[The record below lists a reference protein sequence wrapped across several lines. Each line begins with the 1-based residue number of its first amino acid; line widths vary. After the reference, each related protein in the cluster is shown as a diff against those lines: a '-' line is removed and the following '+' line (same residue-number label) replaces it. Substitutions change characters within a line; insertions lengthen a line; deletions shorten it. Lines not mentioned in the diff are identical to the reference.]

1 MCVLNQSI
9 IHIWHTRFDE
19 HTKKYKLF
27 KSWLAPD
34 EKIRAEKLAIPYR
47 QNFIISRGVLRDLLA
62 YYSQQPP
69 HKLKLSYS
77 VSGKPLLINSEQSLE
92 FNLSHSKNILVCAF
106 TIDTPVG
113 VDIEYINSR
122 MHLDKIAYRFLVT
135 DEYDRL
141 QLLHGIKKIKVFFNA
156 WVRNEALIKAMGN
169 TLQTHPYSRYKLS
182 LDPQISTLK
191 DKQKD
196 INFFYAISNLS
207 LYPDFAAAIAV
218 KGNEKPIL
226 FKKYTKRMSE
236 LNK

>member
-9 IHIWHTRFDE
+9 IHIWHTRFDD

-27 KSWLAPD
+27 KSWLAPE

-47 QNFIISRGVLRDLLA
+47 QNFITSRGVLRDLLA

-69 HKLKLSYS
+69 QKLKLSYS
-77 VSGKPLLINSEQSLE
+77 VSGKPLLINSERSLE

-113 VDIEYINSR
+113 VDIEYINPR

-141 QLLHGIKKIKVFFNA
+141 QLLHGVKKIKVFFNA

-191 DKQKD
+191 YKQKD
-196 INFFYAISNLS
+196 LNFFYAISNLS

-226 FKKYTKRMSE
+226 IKKYTKRMSE

>member
-1 MCVLNQSI
+1 MGLLNQSI
-9 IHIWHTRFDE
+9 IHIWHTRFDD

-27 KSWLAPD
+27 ESWLAPE

-47 QNFIISRGVLRDLLA
+47 QNFIISRAVLRDLLA

-69 HKLKLSYS
+69 QKLKLSYS
-77 VSGKPLLINSEQSLE
+77 VSGKPLLINSQSLE
-92 FNLSHSKNILVCAF
+92 FNLSHSKNILVYAF

-113 VDIEYINSR
+113 IDIEYINPR
-122 MHLDKIAYRFLVT
+122 MHLDKIAYRFLLA

-191 DKQKD
+191 YKQKD
-196 INFFYAISNLS
+196 LNSFYEISNLS

-226 FKKYTKRMSE
+226 IKEYTKRMSE